1 MDLTNLENGMNER
14 EALDNDTRKVVQLLS
29 ALPRVEAPGDFEFG
43 VKAKIAAGNSRSRS
57 GLFSF
62 LKVAAP
68 LSLILVIGAFV
79 MYYGTL
85 PGNESVATVNEVP
98 AAQHTAAD
106 NHVQPPVGEVTREAP
121 AQVSGPRVAENDE
134 PQVAAVSSDSRRT
147 TSVRRSDRS
156 ERAPARQGSFDISV
170 SPGNVITA
178 PGFESDLGRNSNDNS
193 GSAGVSGVT
202 VREVFE
208 ILGMKGDFVDGGWR
222 VSSTSENS
230 IAARS
235 GIRSNDIIESVDG
248 RTLSASTK
256 LKGNFEG
263 KSVSVRREG
272 KQLRL
277 DLKN

>member
-14 EALDNDTRKVVQLLS
+14 EALDNDTRKVVELLS
-29 ALPRVEAPGDFEFG
+29 ALPRVEAPGNFEFG

-57 GLFSF
+57 GMFSF

-68 LSLILVIGAFV
+68 LSLVLVIGAFV

-98 AAQHTAAD
+98 AVQPSTAD
-106 NHVQPPVGEVTREAP
+106 NVEPAVGEMTSEAL
-121 AQVSGPRVAENDE
+121 AQVTGPRVTENDE
-134 PQVAAVSSDSRRT
+134 PQVSTVSSDSRRT
-147 TSVRRSDRS
+147 TPARRSDRS

-178 PGFESDLGRNSNDNS
+178 PGFESDLGRNRNDNS

-263 KSVSVRREG
+263 KSLTVRREG
-272 KQLRL
+272 KQLKL